1 MSADERF
8 RIAGRGERG
17 LRGFGEILEDLLP
30 TRHEPLGNIDGEN
43 EPIRLLHKFREVQ
56 STDGVFLEPTSPL
69 PMSLALNLLGHVTET
84 RIGFAEGPLEGKRE
98 GKIVQDL
105 RSLGNAD
112 KQTALLSIGFFERP
126 PKFG

>member
-30 TRHEPLGNIDGEN
+30 TRHEPLGNIDREN
-43 EPIRLLHKFREVQ
+43 EPIGLLNKFREVQ

-69 PMSLALNLLGHVTET
+69 PMSLSLNLLRHFTET
-84 RIGFAEGPLEGKRE
+84 GIGFMESPFEREGE

-105 RSLGNAD
+105 RSLGHAD
-112 KQTALLSIGFFERP
+112 KQTTLLLV
-126 PKFG
+126 